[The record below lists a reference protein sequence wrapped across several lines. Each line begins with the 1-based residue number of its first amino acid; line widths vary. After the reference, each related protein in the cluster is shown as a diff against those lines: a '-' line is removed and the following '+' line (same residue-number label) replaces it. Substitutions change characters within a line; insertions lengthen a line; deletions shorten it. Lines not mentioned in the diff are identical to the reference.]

1 LTAKVEKGNFIKS
14 LFLGGVV
21 GFMLLA
27 GIFILSNKYFFRK
40 VDNNPRLAGLEK
52 SLQDIRAA
60 MNIDSV
66 RQFNIK
72 KIMNI
77 IEKYNPDLPS
87 GMKYEIANEVFNT
100 SVKYTNLEV
109 DLICALITHE
119 SGGTWDPDI
128 VSESGA
134 MGLLQIMPTIGLW
147 IAHFE
152 GITWTSSSDKLTLTT
167 PCRSNACTT
176 ISFCKRSVTEGKRS
190 PFSTIK
196 CQTTIFS
203 SASKL
208 PTQKLPAGIS
218 FVMSLQ
224 VFWKIS
230 SKESAEFID

>member
-1 LTAKVEKGNFIKS
+1 MTAKVEKGNFIKS

-119 SGGTWDPDI
+119 SGGTWNPDI

-152 GITWTSSSDKLTLTT
+152 GITWTSSEEILFDPIYNIRIGCRHLSSLIERYGLEGALAAFNGGEKRAAIWLAKDKADGILLTET
-167 PCRSNACTT
+167 SNY
-176 ISFCKRSVTEGKRS
+176 IPHVLLLKDQYKS
-190 PFSTIK
+190 ST
-196 CQTTIFS
+196 
-203 SASKL
+203 L
-208 PTQKLPAGIS
+208 
-218 FVMSLQ
+218 
-224 VFWKIS
+224 
-230 SKESAEFID
+230 